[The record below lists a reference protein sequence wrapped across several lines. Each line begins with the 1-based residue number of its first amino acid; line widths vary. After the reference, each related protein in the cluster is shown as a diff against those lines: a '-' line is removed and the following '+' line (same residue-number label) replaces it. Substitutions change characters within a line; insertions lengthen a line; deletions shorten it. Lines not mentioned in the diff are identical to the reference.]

1 MLSVVLMGISLSMD
15 ACAVSISAGV
25 SIPGLQKFHIFRASS
40 FFGIFQFLMPII
52 GFYLGKSFVFYIV
65 NFDHWI
71 AFALLAFIGGKM
83 IFETLSKRDK
93 DQEEKTLEESHAEKK
108 SGDIRDIKTLLIL
121 ALATSIDALAVGIS
135 LSIMDQGIWLS
146 AALIGGITFTICIL
160 GFDFGKRIGMIVAKG
175 AQLAGGIILIGIGV
189 KIVVEHLFL

>member
-1 MLSVVLMGISLSMD
+1 MGISLSMD

-25 SIPGLQKFHIFRASS
+25 SIPGLRKFHILRASS

-52 GFYLGKSFVFYIV
+52 GFYLGKSFVSYIV

-83 IFETLSKRDK
+83 VFETLS
-93 DQEEKTLEESHAEKK
+93 EKGKGREESANGSKGAEGAEPAGK
-108 SGDIRDIKTLLIL
+108 SGDIRDLKTLLVL

-146 AALIGGITFTICIL
+146 AVLIGGITFGICIL
-160 GFDFGKRIGMIVAKG
+160 GFDFGKRIGMVVAKG